1 MLRIP
6 KRSSLRL
13 STLVVA
19 LMILCVSSVCVAAA
33 GEDEVVILYMNDI
46 HGRLESFK
54 AADSDALVGGVIKL
68 ATLVEDIV
76 GEKAGN
82 VIILN
87 AGDALHGTN
96 IVNLFEGTP
105 MVEALGAIGVDA
117 MAIGNHEF
125 NYGQSVL
132 LKRAEEANFTFL
144 SANTIQADSRRVLF
158 PGALILS
165 VGGKRIGIFGL
176 TPIDTPTVTH
186 PKNVEGLEFLDPI
199 RVSSWMV
206 PYLRDQE
213 KVDLVIG
220 LTHIGYDDDRL
231 LASKVPGI
239 DIIVG
244 GHSHTKLDKPEM
256 VASTIIVQAGEH
268 AQALGSLEVSY
279 ENGKVTDY
287 AGALIPCGPE
297 VVEDSRIGEIIRTYN
312 KELEAKLSE
321 VIGEAATALDGE
333 RANVRTRETNL
344 GNLVADVMREAGAA
358 DIGLTNGGGLRA
370 SIGEGLITVGDVFT
384 VLPFDNT
391 LVVLEVAGADIR
403 AALERSVSE
412 YPNQLGAFLQVS
424 GLSFEFDPAKAPGE
438 RVVSVLVDNKPLD
451 EKKVYTVATN
461 DFVAAGGDGYD
472 MLKDCKVIFSSGEML
487 RDVFVRY
494 IEQLDK
500 VSPGIEGRIVAK

>member
-1 MLRIP
+1 MLGANI
-6 KRSSLRL
+6 
-13 STLVVA
+13 
-19 LMILCVSSVCVAAA
+19 MFLCVSSVCVAAA

-244 GHSHTKLDKPEM
+244 GHSHTKLDK
-256 VASTIIVQAGEH
+256 
-268 AQALGSLEVSY
+268 L
-279 ENGKVTDY
+279 
-287 AGALIPCGPE
+287 
-297 VVEDSRIGEIIRTYN
+297 
-312 KELEAKLSE
+312 
-321 VIGEAATALDGE
+321 
-333 RANVRTRETNL
+333 
-344 GNLVADVMREAGAA
+344 
-358 DIGLTNGGGLRA
+358 
-370 SIGEGLITVGDVFT
+370 
-384 VLPFDNT
+384 
-391 LVVLEVAGADIR
+391 LVVPCQTGRRFLAE
-403 AALERSVSE
+403 
-412 YPNQLGAFLQVS
+412 NQLDILCAC
-424 GLSFEFDPAKAPGE
+424 
-438 RVVSVLVDNKPLD
+438 
-451 EKKVYTVATN
+451 
-461 DFVAAGGDGYD
+461 FVFIQ
-472 MLKDCKVIFSSGEML
+472 LKN
-487 RDVFVRY
+487 
-494 IEQLDK
+494 Q
-500 VSPGIEGRIVAK
+500 

>member
-1 MLRIP
+1 MLRVP
-6 KRSSLRL
+6 RKSNLRL
-13 STLVVA
+13 LILAVV
-19 LMILCVSSVCVAAA
+19 MMVVCVAPVCVAAA
-33 GEDEVVILYMNDI
+33 DENEIVILYMNDI
-46 HGRLESFK
+46 HGRLESSK
-54 AADSDALVGGVIKL
+54 AADSDVLVGGMIKL
-68 ATLVEDIV
+68 ATLVQDIV
-76 GEKAGN
+76 GEKAGS

-96 IVNLFEGTP
+96 IVNLFEGVP
-105 MVEALGAIGVDA
+105 MVEALEAIGVDA

-132 LKRAEEANFTFL
+132 LKRAEEADFTFL
-144 SANTIQADSRRVLF
+144 SANTIQANSRRTLF
-158 PGALILS
+158 PGALILP

-176 TPIDTPTVTH
+176 TPTDTPTVTH

-199 RVSSWMV
+199 RISSWMV
-206 PYLRDQE
+206 PYLRDYE
-213 KVDLVIG
+213 NVDLVIG

-244 GHSHTKLDKPEM
+244 GHSHTKLDRPEL
-256 VASTIIVQAGEH
+256 VANTVIVQSGEH
-268 AQALGSLEVSY
+268 AESLGSLEVSY
-279 ENGKVTDY
+279 ENGKITDY
-287 AGALIPCGPE
+287 AGALIPCGPD

-312 KELEAKLSE
+312 KELEVKLSE
-321 VIGEAATALDGE
+321 VIGEAAVALDGE

-358 DIGLTNGGGLRA
+358 DIALTNGGGIRA
-370 SIGEGLITVGDVFT
+370 SVKAGPITVGDVFT

-391 LVVLEVAGADIR
+391 LVVMEVTGADIK

-424 GLSFEFDPAKAPGE
+424 GLLFEFDPAKAPGE
-438 RVVSVLVDNKPLD
+438 RVVSVSVDNKPLD
-451 EKKVYTVATN
+451 EKRVYTVATN

-472 MLKDCKVIFSSGEML
+472 MLKECKVIFSSGEML
-487 RDVFVRY
+487 RNVFAAYVGR
-494 IEQLDK
+494 LGK

>member
-1 MLRIP
+1 MLRMP
-6 KRSSLRL
+6 RRSSLRL
-13 STLVVA
+13 PILVAVM
-19 LMILCVSSVCVAAA
+19 MIVCAASVCVAAA
-33 GEDEVVILYMNDI
+33 GENEVIILYMNDI

-54 AADSDALVGGVIKL
+54 APDSDALIGGVIKL
-68 ATLVEDIV
+68 ATLVEDII

-87 AGDALHGTN
+87 AGDSLHGTN

-105 MVEALGAIGVDA
+105 VVEALKAIGVDA

-132 LKRAEEANFTFL
+132 LKRAEEASFTFL
-144 SANTIQADSRRVLF
+144 SANTIQTDSRRALF
-158 PGALILS
+158 PGAVILP

-206 PYLRDQE
+206 SYLRNQE

-220 LTHIGYDDDRL
+220 LTHIGCDDDRL

-239 DIIVG
+239 DVIVG
-244 GHSHTKLDKPEM
+244 GHSHTRLDQPEM
-256 VASTIIVQAGEH
+256 VGNTIIVQSGEH
-268 AQALGSLEVSY
+268 AESLGSLEVSY
-279 ENGKVTDY
+279 ENGTVTDY

-297 VVEDSRIGEIIRTYN
+297 VVEDSGIGEIIRTYN

-321 VIGEAATALDGE
+321 VIGEAADVLDGE
-333 RANVRTRETNL
+333 RANVRTKETNL

-358 DIGLTNGGGLRA
+358 DIALTNGGGLRA
-370 SIGEGLITVGDVFT
+370 SINAGPITVGDIFN

-391 LVVLEVAGADIR
+391 LVVLEVIGADIK

-412 YPNQLGAFLQVS
+412 YPNQLGAFLHVS
-424 GLSFEFDPAKAPGE
+424 GLSFEFDPAKALGE
-438 RVVSVLVDNKPLD
+438 RVVSVSVDNKPLD

-487 RDVFVRY
+487 RDVFAKY